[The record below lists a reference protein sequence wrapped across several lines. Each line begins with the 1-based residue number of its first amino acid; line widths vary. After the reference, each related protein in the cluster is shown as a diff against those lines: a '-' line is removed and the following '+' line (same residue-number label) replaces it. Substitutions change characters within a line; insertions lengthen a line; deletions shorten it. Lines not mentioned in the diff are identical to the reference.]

1 LLKEKAKREVT
12 LELETLAP
20 LVEAKPETPTV
31 MEIPQLREEK

>member
-1 LLKEKAKREVT
+1 LLKEKAKREIT

-20 LVEAKPETPTV
+20 LAEAKPETA